1 MSRSITVASTTTP
14 PLGSF
19 TVTCRSPVATP
30 PWPKVNAESSRQ
42 HRAMRMAFTVGIVT
56 VRFIEISLELA
67 EREWTVERLPR
78 RIAELDTKLI
88 GLGVSRW
95 FLYQKVSGK

>member
-1 MSRSITVASTTTP
+1 
-14 PLGSF
+14 
-19 TVTCRSPVATP
+19 
-30 PWPKVNAESSRQ
+30 
-42 HRAMRMAFTVGIVT
+42 MRMAITVGIVA

-95 FLYQKVSGK
+95 FLYQKVS